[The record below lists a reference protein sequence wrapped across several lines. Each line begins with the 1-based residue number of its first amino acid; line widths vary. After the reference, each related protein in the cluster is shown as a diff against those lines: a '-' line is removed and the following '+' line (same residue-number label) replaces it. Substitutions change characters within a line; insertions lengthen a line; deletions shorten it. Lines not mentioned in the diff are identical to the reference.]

1 MKTFKLAAIISS
13 VLLLGASV
21 AQADVSYN
29 KEVHNQN
36 FSAKR
41 PYQQVL
47 PESAYNKADQWEGAT
62 LSANDAQADAGEQSI
77 KKINLNMLGKR
88 AYME

>member
-1 MKTFKLAAIISS
+1 MRTLNLVAVVSS
-13 VLLLGASV
+13 VLLLSASV
-21 AQADVSYN
+21 AQADVNYS

-36 FSAKR
+36 FASKR

-47 PESAYNKADQWEGAT
+47 PESAYNKADKWEGAT
-62 LSANDAQADAGEQSI
+62 LVSESESDKGI
-77 KKINLNMLGKR
+77 KQINLNMLGKR

>member
-1 MKTFKLAAIISS
+1 MKTLNLVAVVSS

-21 AQADVSYN
+21 AQADVGYN

-36 FSAKR
+36 FASKR

-47 PESAYNKADQWEGAT
+47 PESAYNKADKWEGAT
-62 LSANDAQADAGEQSI
+62 LISESKSDKGI
-77 KKINLNMLGKR
+77 KQINLNMLGKR